1 MEPNAGLHS
10 IPSGRSELTRWLW
23 KAVGAP
29 QGVLCG
35 KVTCVT
41 AGWDGLA
48 GVFTLPCWRRTGPDE
63 VRDV

>member
-1 MEPNAGLHS
+1 MEPNAGLRS
-10 IPSGRSELTRWLW
+10 VPSGRSELTRWLW
-23 KAVGAP
+23 KAVDTP

-35 KVTCVT
+35 KVMCVT

-48 GVFTLPCWRRTGPDE
+48 GAFTLPCWRRTGRDE